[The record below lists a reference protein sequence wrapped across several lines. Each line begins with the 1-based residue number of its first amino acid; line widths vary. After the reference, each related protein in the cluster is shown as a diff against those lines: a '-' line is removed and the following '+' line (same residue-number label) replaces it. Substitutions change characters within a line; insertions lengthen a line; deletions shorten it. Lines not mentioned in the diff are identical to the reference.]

1 MLVNIY
7 NYSGT
12 FNKDLLSAFPIGAHP
27 YIPIFLIAS
36 DYEDID
42 VELGTLVRLG
52 YMPVLENAS
61 CNHRNNSIKHIRKGF
76 NLALTPVK
84 IDMYDTYYIFYK
96 GIVFNRHGKPLMM
109 YCVKKESYI
118 SKVMKKDLQLKE
130 EDYVMLYATEFM
142 LDKSLAP
149 LHKRLEKEFL
159 TFCYSK
165 GIEVRMMTS
174 AQIEKNTFARVLEPI
189 QSKSVIE
196 IENFFSTVL
205 PTVLYSDEEESF
217 SVPELVVPV
226 EEELSIE
233 EEALLYGAF
242 EPVEEETTRF
252 EEESFFDNI
261 EEVEHRE
268 TEPEVSNI
276 VSNYPDWDA
285 IEEEIR
291 ERERELEN
299 EITQAIAEIDAPM
312 SESLMLQIENME
324 PTYIVGADSAFP
336 DRAPVI
342 WRSTNRRGQPSIEL
356 LDE

>member
-1 MLVNIY
+1 MLFNIY
-7 NYSGT
+7 RDTGT
-12 FNKDLLSAFPIGAHP
+12 FNKDLLSAFPIGAYP
-27 YIPIFLIAS
+27 YIPVFLLPNY
-36 DYEDID
+36 YEDVDIG
-42 VELGTLVRLG
+42 LGTLVRLG
-52 YMPVLENAS
+52 YMPTLKDGFF
-61 CNHRNNSIKHIRKGF
+61 NHRNNNIKYIREGF

-84 IDMYDTYYIFYK
+84 IEMYDTYYIFYK
-96 GIVFNRHGKPLMM
+96 GIVFNKHGKPLMM
-109 YCVKKESYI
+109 YCVKKESYT
-118 SKVMKKDLQLKE
+118 SKVMKHDFQLKE

-159 TFCYSK
+159 TPCYLK

-205 PTVLYSDEEESF
+205 PTILYSDEEESF
-217 SVPELVVPV
+217 SVPKLVVTV

-233 EEALLYGAF
+233 EEALLYGGL
-242 EPVEEETTRF
+242 EPVEEEATELDNPVFFDGDDIEYEETQQ
-252 EEESFFDNI
+252 EESSVISD
-261 EEVEHRE
+261 
-268 TEPEVSNI
+268 
-276 VSNYPDWDA
+276 YPDWDS

-291 ERERELEN
+291 NRELEI
-299 EITQAIAEIDAPM
+299 EVTQGLAGTNTPM
-312 SESLMLQIENME
+312 GEDVMSQIENIRAIY
-324 PTYIVGADSAFP
+324 TIGADPALP
-336 DRAPVI
+336 DSSPVI

>member
-7 NYSGT
+7 NYRGT

-27 YIPIFLIAS
+27 YIPIFLIAGY
-36 DYEDID
+36 YEDID
-42 VELGTLVRLG
+42 VELGTFVRLG

-61 CNHRNNSIKHIRKGF
+61 CYHRNNSIKHIREGF

-109 YCVKKESYI
+109 YCVKRESYI
-118 SKVMKKDLQLKE
+118 SKIMKNDFQLKE

-159 TFCYSK
+159 TFCYLK

-174 AQIEKNTFARVLEPI
+174 TQIEKNTFARVLEPI

-205 PTVLYSDEEESF
+205 PTVLYSNEEESF

-226 EEELSIE
+226 EELSIE

-242 EPVEEETTRF
+242 EPVEEETTAVNNI
-252 EEESFFDNI
+252 FFDGSDFEY
-261 EEVEHRE
+261 EEPQQEENSVTSE
-268 TEPEVSNI
+268 
-276 VSNYPDWDA
+276 YPDWDT
-285 IEEEIR
+285 IEEEITA
-291 ERERELEN
+291 RELEN

-312 SESLMLQIENME
+312 GEGLMLQIENME
-324 PTYIVGADSAFP
+324 PTYIVGADPALPNSS
-336 DRAPVI
+336 PVI
-342 WRSTNRRGQPSIEL
+342 WRSTSRRGQLSIEL